1 VIIDPADV
9 PSFVAQDPNAN
20 FLLWDYCSGSGGDQ
34 GKGKDAGC
42 SVNFKYGMKRD
53 FNKWLASLGSDGPGE
68 DAVRASALE
77 FESRESAQLNMDNR
91 SSTSQMKWIW
101 MPIAHATKPITQ
113 KTYC

>member
-1 VIIDPADV
+1 VLKQQGAVIIDPDDV

-53 FNKWLASLGSDGPGE
+53 FNKWLASLGPMAPVKTLYE
-68 DAVRASALE
+68 LRLWNLNHAKVR
-77 FESRESAQLNMDNR
+77 N
-91 SSTSQMKWIW
+91 
-101 MPIAHATKPITQ
+101 
-113 KTYC
+113 